1 MKKTFL
7 MMAAI
12 ALTTACNVSKPQ
24 YQSVDE
30 YPTKSGS
37 VAEVQYTPACT
48 QFSVWSPNAD
58 TVILNLYADA
68 VVAEPE
74 QSLMMKRQKD
84 GAWTAKINGDC
95 VGKFYTFEVYDPAST
110 WPVHETPGIFAKA
123 VSINGERGAI
133 IDLAKTNPEGWNEDI
148 RPALAG
154 VEDAI
159 IYEMHH
165 RDFSIHP
172 TSGIEHAG
180 KFLALTEPG
189 TQTAEGMATG
199 IDHLKQL
206 GVTHIQF
213 LPSYDFGSID
223 EKNADGEAVVL
234 ESGAAAGG
242 KYNWGYD
249 PKNYNVPEGSY
260 STNAADPACRI
271 IEFKQMVMAAHKAGI
286 RVILDVVYN
295 HTYDVEHSNFTQTCP
310 NYFYRTTPDGYLGNA
325 SGCGNETAS
334 NRAMMRKFMLESVR
348 YWAEEYHLD
357 GFRFD
362 LMGIHDIETM
372 NAIRQAVDGVD
383 PSIFIYGEGW
393 AASSPALPE
402 EKLAMKAN
410 AARMPGIAAFGDEM
424 RDGLRGPWSSDEEGA
439 FLIGN
444 PRHEMSL
451 KFGVVGAIEH
461 PQIDYAQVNY
471 SKAPWALQP
480 TQMISYVSC
489 HDDMCLADRIKA
501 TAVKADDAQRIR
513 LHKLAESVALTSQ
526 GVPFIWCG
534 DEMMRDKKGVHNS
547 YNSPDSINTIP
558 WGNKTQYK
566 EVFDYMKDLL
576 ALRKAHPAFHMGSAD
591 LVRQHLEFLPVKQ
604 QNVVAYRLKD
614 HAAGDAW
621 ENIIVVYN
629 SNPKNIRIDV
639 PEGIYTVVCRDGAI
653 NSDGLAQFKGAK
665 LTVPAQSA
673 LIMYK

>member
-123 VSINGERGAI
+123 VSVNGERGAI

-189 TQTAEGMATG
+189 TKTAEGMATG

-206 GVTHIQF
+206 GVTHIQI

-372 NAIRQAVDGVD
+372 NEIRAMLNEID
-383 PSIFIYGEGW
+383 PTIILLGEGW
-393 AASSPALPE
+393 TAGDAQIPE
-402 EKLAMKAN
+402 NQLAKKVAIPQ
-410 AARMPGIAAFGDEM
+410 MPGIAAFSDDLRDAMRGSCFDEH
-424 RDGLRGPWSSDEEGA
+424 DQA
-439 FLIGN
+439 FLAGEAG
-444 PRHEMSL
+444 HEMSMRAGL
-451 KFGVVGAIEH
+451 VGCIEH
-461 PQIDYAQVNY
+461 EDVDWAQVNY
-471 SKAPWALQP
+471 SQKPWCKEP
-480 TQMISYVSC
+480 TQMIAYASC
-489 HDDMCLADRIKA
+489 HDNHMLTDRLVSTIPGISREQKIRLSKLAQ
-501 TAVKADDAQRIR
+501 TAV
-513 LHKLAESVALTSQ
+513 LTSQ
-526 GVPFIWCG
+526 GIPFLWCG
-534 DEMMRDKKGVHNS
+534 EEILRDKKGVENS
-547 YNSPDSINTIP
+547 FCSPDEVNAIDWSL
-558 WGNKTQYK
+558 KK
-566 EVFDYMKDLL
+566 ENADLFNYYCGL
-576 ALRKAHPAFHMGSAD
+576 IAMRKAHKAFHMGSAE
-591 LVRQHLEFLPVKQ
+591 LVRQNMHFLDTPESCVAFHLNGIAVNDSWKEIVVILNANSTAVTLPVEGEWETAIKDGVVSLEKSLGFVEN
-604 QNVVAYRLKD
+604 NVKVSGETATILYR
-614 HAAGDAW
+614 
-621 ENIIVVYN
+621 
-629 SNPKNIRIDV
+629 
-639 PEGIYTVVCRDGAI
+639 
-653 NSDGLAQFKGAK
+653 
-665 LTVPAQSA
+665 
-673 LIMYK
+673 